1 MTTQRVDNG
10 PIRVLTAVEVAKALR
25 LIEDHTAEGDA
36 VAAVQ
41 RLVRECG
48 LRPIKGCGKSYK
60 FAEPEIARWV
70 MASTEEFEPKGSKA
84 P

>member
-1 MTTQRVDNG
+1 MTARADNG
-10 PIRVLTAVEVAKALR
+10 PIRVLTALEVAKALR
-25 LIEDHTAEGDA
+25 LDEDRGAEADA
-36 VAAVQ
+36 VAAVH

-60 FAEPEIARWV
+60 FAEPEVDRWL
-70 MASTEEFEPKGSKA
+70 MAATEAFGEKGDKD